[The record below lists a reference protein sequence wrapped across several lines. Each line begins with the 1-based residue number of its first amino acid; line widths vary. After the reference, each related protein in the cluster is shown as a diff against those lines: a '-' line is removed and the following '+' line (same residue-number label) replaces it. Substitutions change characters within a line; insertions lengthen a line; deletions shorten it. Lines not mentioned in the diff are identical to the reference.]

1 MSEARPLLAWSEF
14 VYELQRLL
22 RDKGV
27 KTPLYIVGG
36 AVRDA
41 YKRAAITDIDI
52 AVDGDAIKVARN
64 VADWLDADI
73 YIMDR
78 ERGVARVFV
87 KRTSDTSGPI
97 LLDFARFRGASLY
110 EDLVNRDFTVNALAA
125 DLLGD
130 LSKLIDLLAGLQDLR
145 AGVLRRCAPHAIEAD
160 PLRALRAVRQSTQ
173 LALKIH
179 PDTLVDLRRYAGD
192 LGRISPER
200 IRDEFFKLLA
210 LDKAARSLRVLRH
223 LDMLQ
228 YILPAFTG
236 ARQPRQPERQ
246 LKQSRRNLP
255 VTERIC
261 DILTAIS
268 DKRTDNSAA
277 AFDLGMMVMQLD
289 RFRGNLQQRLHGAY
303 GNGRRHQELLVLAA
317 LLCDLG
323 GLDCENADEQLSDS
337 AKAVATALR
346 LTLQEGSYLSQALS
360 SYPIILADADWSP
373 LQRHRFWYRLKESG
387 IDAILLAA
395 ATYLG
400 RRGADMQQAE
410 WLAFVETAVLLLD
423 TWFNQYETV
432 VNPPVLL
439 DGDDIM
445 RALGIK
451 RGPKVGKLLSAL
463 REAQV
468 LGIVRSEADARAFL
482 ARRQDEKS

>member
-1 MSEARPLLAWSEF
+1 MAEARPLLAWSEF

-22 RDKGV
+22 RDKDV
-27 KTPLYIVGG
+27 NTPLYIVGG

-41 YKRAAITDIDI
+41 YKRAAVTDIDI

-87 KRTSDTSGPI
+87 KRTSDTSEPI

-130 LSKLIDLLAGLQDLR
+130 LPQVIDLLGGLQDLR
-145 AGVLRRCAPHAIEAD
+145 AGVLRRCAPHAVEAD

-179 PDTLVDLRRYAGD
+179 PDTLADLRRYAGD
-192 LGRISPER
+192 LGQISPER

-228 YILPAFTG
+228 YILPEVTG
-236 ARQPRQPERQ
+236 AQQSRQPD
-246 LKQSRRNLP
+246 QSKRNLP

-277 AFDLGMMVMQLD
+277 AFDLGMLVMQLD
-289 RFRGNLQQRLHGAY
+289 RFRAPLQRRLGSAY
-303 GNGRRHQELLVLAA
+303 GNGRRHQELLALAA

-346 LTLQEGSYLSQALS
+346 LTLQEGSYLSQALA
-360 SYPIILADADWSP
+360 SYPIVLADADWSP
-373 LQRHRFWYRLKESG
+373 LQRHRFWYRLRESG

-400 RRGADMQQAE
+400 RRGADMRQAE

-423 TWFNQYETV
+423 TWFNQYETI
-432 VNPPVLL
+432 VNPPALL

-445 RALGIK
+445 RALGVK

-468 LGIVRSEADARAFL
+468 LGIARSEADARAFL
-482 ARRQDEKS
+482 ARRQAEKS